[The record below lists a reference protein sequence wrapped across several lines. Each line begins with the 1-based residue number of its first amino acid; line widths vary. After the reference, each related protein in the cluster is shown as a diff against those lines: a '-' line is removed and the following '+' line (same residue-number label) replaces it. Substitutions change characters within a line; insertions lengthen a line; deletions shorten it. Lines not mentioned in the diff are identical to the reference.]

1 LDLAW
6 VTEADEGTVAGLGSD
21 RALALTDEDEAMIN
35 RYQMRGYQASIEGY
49 RGLANLARGD
59 LKDSEQH
66 LKQALGLMDRGGFS
80 FSRWKFVASL
90 GEVFSQKGLASQAL
104 EYHREAAR
112 LLEAIA
118 RAVPDDRLRNLFRQ
132 RADVARIL
140 KSAA

>member
-1 LDLAW
+1 
-6 VTEADEGTVAGLGSD
+6 VAGLGSD

>member
-1 LDLAW
+1 
-6 VTEADEGTVAGLGSD
+6 
-21 RALALTDEDEAMIN
+21 MIN
-35 RYQMRGYQASIEGY
+35 RNQMRGYQASIEGY